1 MKWNEESRT
10 LFARAKSLG
19 FDTIGELAELL
30 KQLKQ
35 AQ

>member
-19 FDTIGELAELL
+19 YDTIGDLAKLL
-30 KQLKQ
+30 KAGQ